1 MMTIMESVEVG
12 GTLRLTNPT
21 DYVHTEVNVRST
33 VCRIRVKLYYEGN
46 GSYGLSITLDIFRE
60 RLLLAIVSG

>member
-1 MMTIMESVEVG
+1 M
-12 GTLRLTNPT
+12 TNPT